1 MTNKVRVLTRNYKH
15 CTAKIMLYM
24 TNKVRVLT
32 RYQQVKRCILVLYM
46 SNKVRV
52 LTRYREQSDH
62 YEGCIYLIKIRKFN
76 KYIKKGGLIIPPF
89 SFYMY
94 VSDKLFINWFY
105 FKDFV
110 FNTVNHFSCHD
121 TLITLCHV

>member
-1 MTNKVRVLTRNYKH
+1 MHNEYSIENNR
-15 CTAKIMLYM
+15 KIL
-24 TNKVRVLT
+24 KI
-32 RYQQVKRCILVLYM
+32 KG
-46 SNKVRV
+46 
-52 LTRYREQSDH
+52 E
-62 YEGCIYLIKIRKFN
+62 LIN
-76 KYIKKGGLIIPPF
+76 PPF

-105 FKDFV
+105 LKDFV